1 MRKIILFFIL
11 IISFLFNFWFVSA
24 EISDSEVDNLID
36 DEFCKMNWDC
46 LNKSSFTID
55 VSWDDWLMPNTLIE
69 WETTWERVNFL
80 LWIIIQKLMIAL
92 WVLSVFIMTVG
103 WWYMIMNNWQDELLN
118 KWKKIFMSGIIA
130 MVIALSSYIIISLF
144 RFILYS

>member
-11 IISFLFNFWFVSA
+11 IISFLFNFSFVSA
-24 EISDSEVDNLID
+24 EDSE
-36 DEFCKMNWDC
+36 DENK
-46 LNKSSFTID
+46 LNSPSFTID
-55 VSWDDWLMPNTLIE
+55 VSWTAWLMPNNLLE
-69 WETTWERVNFL
+69 WENTTQRVNFL
-80 LWIIIQKLMIAL
+80 LWTIIQKLMIAL